1 LNQAA
6 RSRSLHIILVTSV
19 VQ

>member
-6 RSRSLHIILVTSV
+6 RSRHIILVTSV